1 MDYTYSTFYPN
12 QALQESNATGNVE
25 GTAPSQGGISVAPE
39 TTIPITPPIPPTQTN
54 MADYGL
60 DKYLSYTTPPK
71 PGAAFPFGRP
81 MLVKVWIDGTKQE
94 GKNIND
100 EGKMYVGFNVG
111 VGAIYEDYP
120 KDKGF
125 VKGDEKGNYFYFEQL
140 PDFKMMEID
149 RLVRLKKEKED
160 AEAKAKILAQKEARE
175 KAQKAKEAF
184 ERARQEAK
192 AKREAEEQ
200 AKRQAAELA
209 RQQEMQRLA
218 AKQKT
223 NRTMYIIIGVV
234 AIGIIG
240 FFVWRKMK
248 K

>member
-12 QALQESNATGNVE
+12 QALQESNAIGNVE
-25 GTAPSQGGISVAPE
+25 GTAPSQGGI
-39 TTIPITPPIPPTQTN
+39 IPPTQTN

-125 VKGDEKGNYFYFEQL
+125 VKGDEKGNYFYFEPL

-160 AEAKAKILAQKEARE
+160 AEAIAKILAAKEARE
-175 KAQKAKEAF
+175 KAQRAKEAF
-184 ERARQEAK
+184 ERARAEAK
-192 AKREAEEQ
+192 AKREAEE
-200 AKRQAAELA
+200 QAAELA
-209 RQQEMQRLA
+209 RQQEMQRIA
-218 AKQKT
+218 AKEKT
-223 NRTMYIIIGVV
+223 NKTMYIIIGVV